1 MSVTRRTPG
10 GRRARGAP
18 LTPRT
23 APYLLIAPFFVLFAI
38 FGVFPL
44 FYTGWV
50 SLHDWDLISS
60 GPHEFVGLENYRTLA
75 DDPDFR
81 NAIVNTLGIFVL
93 ATVPQ
98 ILIAL
103 GLAALLNQTL
113 RARTF
118 FRMGVLLPN
127 VTSIAAVSIVFSQLF
142 GREYG
147 LVNYVL
153 SLVGIDPV
161 NWQAHKWSS
170 WIAIATMVDWRWTG
184 YNTLILL
191 AAMQAIPSELYD
203 AAKVDGATGFRAFR
217 SVTVPMLRYTI
228 MFVVVVATIG
238 GIQLFAEPLLFDTSP
253 ASANGGAG
261 REFQTIALY
270 LYQTAFRSFD
280 FGYAAAIS
288 WLLFLLVLLIA
299 GLNALLV
306 RRLGRSAR

>member
-1 MSVTRRTPG
+1 MLSTRRTPG

-60 GPHEFVGLENYRTLA
+60 GPHEFVGLGNYRTLA

-153 SLVGIDPV
+153 SLGRHRPG
-161 NWQAHKWSS
+161 Q
-170 WIAIATMVDWRWTG
+170 
-184 YNTLILL
+184 L
-191 AAMQAIPSELYD
+191 A
-203 AAKVDGATGFRAFR
+203 GAQ
-217 SVTVPMLRYTI
+217 
-228 MFVVVVATIG
+228 VVVVDRDRDHGRLAVDG
-238 GIQLFAEPLLFDTSP
+238 LQHADP
-253 ASANGGAG
+253 ARGDAGHPVGA
-261 REFQTIALY
+261 
-270 LYQTAFRSFD
+270 
-280 FGYAAAIS
+280 
-288 WLLFLLVLLIA
+288 
-299 GLNALLV
+299 V
-306 RRLGRSAR
+306 RRRQGGRRDRLPRLPQRDGADAALHAACSWSSSRPSAASSCSPSRCCSTPRRPRPTAAPAASSRRSRCTSTRPPSAASTSGTRPRSPGCCSSSCC